1 VDIRQY
7 NAHDAETVCR
17 LWNASLAQDQINTD
31 NFYRRVV
38 YDLNF
43 DPGKLLIAEQD
54 GEALGFA
61 YSVKRHFPDDA
72 VGLQEEQAW
81 IPALGVKPSA
91 AGKGVGQALLELTE
105 EKLLNEGAKKIDVGS
120 YPSNYFCPG
129 VDINAYP
136 SGLKFFLSAG
146 YEKKSESCSMHMNL
160 GGYRTPAKYVEK
172 KKTLEAAG
180 YRFKPYEAVDAL
192 SLFTFIKED
201 FGWWLSDIRSS
212 ILAGR
217 AEKTMLLAQEAD
229 TGATVGFAMRAMD
242 GTPERFGPFGMKPSL
257 QGKGI
262 GTVLFHEMMENM
274 VRDRIF
280 YTYFLWTEGRNP
292 DIYAS
297 WGMSI
302 YRTYAMLSK
311 NTLKY

>member
-7 NAHDAETVCR
+7 NAQDADTVCR
-17 LWNASLAQDQINTD
+17 LWNTSLVQDQINAD
-31 NFYRRVV
+31 NFYRRVI

-61 YSVKRHFPDDA
+61 YSVKRHFPDEA
-72 VGLQEEQAW
+72 AGLQEEQAW

-91 AGKGVGQALLELTE
+91 AGRGVGQALLELTE
-105 EKLLNEGAKKIDVGS
+105 EKLLEEGAKKIDVGP
-120 YPSNYFCPG
+120 YPSNYICPG
-129 VDINAYP
+129 VDINAYS
-136 SGLKFFLSAG
+136 SGLRFFLSAG

-160 GGYRTPAKYVEK
+160 RGCRTPAKYIEK

-180 YRFKPYEAVDAL
+180 YRFKPYEALDAL
-192 SLFTFIKED
+192 SLFAFINED
-201 FGWWLSDIRSS
+201 FGLWLPYVRSS

-217 AEKTMLLAQEAD
+217 AEKTMLLAQEAA
-229 TGATVGFAMRAMD
+229 TGATVGFVMRAMD
-242 GTPERFGPFGMKPSL
+242 GTPERFGPFGIKPSL
-257 QGKGI
+257 RGKGI
-262 GTVLFHEMMENM
+262 GAVLFHEMMQNM

-280 YTYFLWTEGRNP
+280 YTYFLWTEGRNQ
-292 DIYAS
+292 DIYAG

-302 YRTYAMLSK
+302 CRTYAMLSK
-311 NTLKY
+311 TLG

>member
-1 VDIRQY
+1 VVIRQY
-7 NAHDAETVCR
+7 NAQDAGTVCR
-17 LWNASLAQDQINTD
+17 LWNASLVQDQINAD
-31 NFYRRVV
+31 NFYKRVI

-43 DPGKLLIAEQD
+43 DPEKLLIAEQD

-61 YSVKRHFPDDA
+61 YSVMRRFPGEA
-72 VGLQEEQAW
+72 AGLQEEQAW
-81 IPALGVKPSA
+81 IPAFGVKPSA

-105 EKLLNEGAKKIDVGS
+105 EKLQEEGAKKIDVGP

-129 VDINAYP
+129 VDISAYS
-136 SGLKFFLSAG
+136 SGLRFFLSAG
-146 YEKKSESCSMHMNL
+146 YEKKSESCSMRMNL
-160 GGYRTPAKYVEK
+160 GGYQTPVKYVEK

-192 SLFTFIKED
+192 SLFAFVKED
-201 FGWWLSDIRSS
+201 FGWWLPDVRSS
-212 ILAGR
+212 ILSGR
-217 AEKTMLLAQEAD
+217 AEKNMLLAQETA

-242 GTPERFGPFGMKPSL
+242 GTPERFGPFGTKPSL
-257 QGKGI
+257 RGKGI
-262 GTVLFHEMMENM
+262 GAVLFHEMIENM
-274 VRDRIF
+274 VKDRIF
-280 YTYFLWTEGRNP
+280 YMYFLWTEGRNL

-311 NTLKY
+311 ILC

>member
-1 VDIRQY
+1 MDIRQY
-7 NAHDAETVCR
+7 NAQDANTVCR
-17 LWNASLAQDQINTD
+17 LWNESMVQDQINMD

-61 YSVKRHFPDDA
+61 YSVKRRFPDEVA
-72 VGLQEEQAW
+72 GLQEEQAW

-91 AGKGVGQALLELTE
+91 RGKGVGQALLELTG
-105 EKLLNEGAKKIDVGS
+105 EKLLNEGAKKIDVGP
-120 YPSNYFCPG
+120 YPSNYICPG
-129 VDINAYP
+129 VDINAYS
-136 SGLKFFLSAG
+136 SGVRFFSSGG

-160 GGYRTPAKYVEK
+160 RGYQTPAKYVEK
-172 KKTLEAAG
+172 KKALEAGG
-180 YRFKPYEAVDAL
+180 YRFKPYEAADAL
-192 SLFTFIKED
+192 SLFAFVKED
-201 FGWWLSDIRSS
+201 FSWWLPDVRSS

-217 AEKTMLLAQEAD
+217 AEKNMILAQEAA
-229 TGATVGFAMRAMD
+229 TGATVGFVMRAMD
-242 GTPERFGPFGMKPSL
+242 GTPERFGPFGTKPSM

-262 GTVLFHEMMENM
+262 GTVLFHDMMENM

-280 YTYFLWTEGRNP
+280 YTFFLWTGGRNL
-292 DIYAS
+292 DIYAT

-302 YRTYAMLSK
+302 YRTYAMMSK
-311 NTLKY
+311 TLGQ